1 MSDKVSWV
9 FYKFKIKIITLSIKI
24 ENRPASIFQG

>member
-9 FYKFKIKIITLSIKI
+9 FYKFKEKIISLSINI
-24 ENRPASIFQG
+24 ENRLASIFPG